1 MKNKALIKNN
11 LNVQLV
17 ERELINSDCDR
28 DVLVKISHIGLCRTD
43 LQVANGTIHI
53 DKDEIVLGHE
63 FSSQIHYDPLNEFK
77 KESWV
82 GFNPLIEQKFMG
94 LDFNGAICQYL
105 WVKRD
110 NLIST
115 TSSNPKVIA
124 YLEPVAAS
132 MAVMKV
138 IDSHDMRQK
147 IAIVGD
153 NRIASLT
160 AIIVR
165 SFGLTCDIISEKNIQ
180 NIDDN
185 TYDVVIE
192 TIFEEKIIAQ
202 TIRILK
208 LNGKL
213 IIKSRKKQ
221 PIGIISSD
229 LVAKEIC
236 AQAVNYYS
244 FPQAMQWLE
253 KNYLLIEHLLGEDI
267 YIDNWETAFEK
278 AVSSESKKIFIRVQ
292 QNEKEDL
299 LERI

>member
-1 MKNKALIKNN
+1 MKNKTLIKNTQH
-11 LNVQLV
+11 VQLI
-17 ERELINSDCDR
+17 ETELKSSDCET
-28 DVLVKISHIGLCRTD
+28 DVLVKVSHIGLCRTD

-53 DKDEIVLGHE
+53 DRDEIVLGHE
-63 FSSQIHYDPLNEFK
+63 FSAQIYFDPLSEFK

-105 WVKRD
+105 WVKRE
-110 NLIST
+110 NLVT
-115 TSSNPKVIA
+115 TVSNNPKVIA

-138 IDSHDMRQK
+138 IDAQNINQK

-160 AIIVR
+160 AIIVE
-165 SFGLTCDIISEKNIQ
+165 SFGLKCDMISEKTIQ
-180 NIDDN
+180 NTDSN
-185 TYDVVIE
+185 TYDIVIE
-192 TIFEEKIIAQ
+192 TVFEEKVIAH

-208 LNGKL
+208 PNGKL

-221 PIGIISSD
+221 SVGIISSD

-244 FPQAMQWLE
+244 FSQAMQWLE
-253 KNYLLIEHLLGEDI
+253 KNYLLIEHLLGEDF
-267 YIDNWETAFEK
+267 YIDDWEIAFEK
-278 AVSSESKKIFIRVQ
+278 AVSSENKKIFIRVQ
-292 QNEKEDL
+292 ELQN

>member
-1 MKNKALIKNN
+1 MKNKALVKNTK
-11 LNVQLV
+11 NVQLV
-17 ERELINSDCDR
+17 ERELKKSDCEQ

-43 LQVANGTIHI
+43 LQVANGTIAI
-53 DKDEIVLGHE
+53 DRDEIVLGHE
-63 FSSQIHYDPLNEFK
+63 FSSQVYFDPLNQFEK
-77 KESWV
+77 KTWV

-110 NLIST
+110 NLVPTIID
-115 TSSNPKVIA
+115 NPKVIA

-138 IDSHDMRQK
+138 INNQDLNQK

-153 NRIASLT
+153 NRIANLT

-165 SFGLTCDIISEKNIQ
+165 SFGLVCDIISEKNIH
-180 NIDDN
+180 NIKN
-185 TYDVVIE
+185 NSYDVVIE
-192 TIFEEKIIAQ
+192 TIFEEKAIAQ

-208 LNGKL
+208 PSGKL

-221 PIGIISSD
+221 AVGIISSD

-244 FPQAMQWLE
+244 FPLAMQWLE
-253 KNYLLIEHLLGEDI
+253 KNYLLIENLLGEDF
-267 YIDNWETAFEK
+267 YIDDWKTAFEK
-278 AVSSESKKIFIRVQ
+278 AVSNESKKIFIRVQ
-292 QNEKEDL
+292 QDNT
-299 LERI
+299 